1 MKNLHIKAND
11 TVIVLS
17 GEDKGAKG
25 KVIAVSPEEGKA
37 IVEGVNVQKKHV
49 KPRKQGETGG
59 ILDVEGAMYAS
70 KLALVCSNPACKNNG
85 KATRAKVAVVNGK
98 KVRVCVKCGKE
109 I

>member
-37 IVEGVNVQKKHV
+37 IVEGVNKQKKHV
-49 KPRKQGETGG
+49 KPRKQGEAGG
-59 ILDVEGAMYAS
+59 ILDVDGAIYVD
-70 KLALVCSNPACKNNG
+70 KLALVCSNSACKNNG
-85 KATRAKVAVVNGK
+85 KATRAKVVVENGK
-98 KVRVCVKCGKE
+98 KIRVCAKCGKE

>member
-11 TVIVLS
+11 TVIILS

-37 IVEGVNVQKKHV
+37 NVEGVNVQKKHV

-70 KLALVCSNPACKNNG
+70 KLALVCNNPACKNNG